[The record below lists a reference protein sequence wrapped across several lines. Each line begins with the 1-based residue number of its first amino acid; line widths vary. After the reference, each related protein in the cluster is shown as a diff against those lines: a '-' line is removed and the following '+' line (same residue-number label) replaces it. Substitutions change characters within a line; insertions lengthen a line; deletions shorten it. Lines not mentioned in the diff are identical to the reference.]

1 MRILKN
7 ITTVNEINDKLE
19 FHYCVETVNVP
30 EKFSKCNLDKLKLCE
45 LTNEDKWLTSFCDVS
60 EPTSWT
66 GYHEKQSRDKTGNIL
81 TINVPLPL
89 IHYKSSFVEL
99 QYHLMKKA
107 VDYTK
112 YLNPGQVA
120 VGVSDLPLYALK
132 DPSKWVIRKSLKDT
146 FVSWVVST

>member
-1 MRILKN
+1 MRFLK
-7 ITTVNEINDKLE
+7 IFTTVNKINDKLE
-19 FHYCVETVNVP
+19 FHYCVKTVNIP

-89 IHYKSSFVEL
+89 IHNK
-99 QYHLMKKA
+99 
-107 VDYTK
+107 
-112 YLNPGQVA
+112 
-120 VGVSDLPLYALK
+120 
-132 DPSKWVIRKSLKDT
+132 
-146 FVSWVVST
+146 